1 MRTRAD
7 APYPVEFV
15 PSNRPVQRQEDPMDN
30 PGPNSDPTRGRMKRP
45 TTIVAC
51 AFAALAVVAGAAC
64 GDDDDA
70 STATEAAAGDE
81 AVTITLSD
89 YAFGGV
95 PPSITSGTPID
106 VTNES
111 AKEAHELTAFRLP
124 DTETRSLTELQAL
137 PPDQFGALVPG
148 APALAFAARPNEV
161 GELVLGDG
169 TLGEP
174 GRYLLVCF
182 IPTGADPDEV
192 MSAMAA
198 AAADPNAGPPQI
210 EGGPPHVAAGMIAE
224 LVVTP

>member
-7 APYPVEFV
+7 APYRVEFV
-15 PSNRPVQRQEDPMDN
+15 PSNRAVERQEDPMDN
-30 PGPNSDPTRGRMKRP
+30 PTPNNDPSLGRMKRP
-45 TTIVAC
+45 TIVAC

-70 STATEAAAGDE
+70 GTATEAAAGDQ

-89 YAFGGV
+89 YAFRGV
-95 PPSITSGTPID
+95 PPTITSATPID

-111 AKEAHELTAFRLP
+111 ATEAHELTAFRLA
-124 DTETRSLTELQAL
+124 DTESRPLTELQAL

-148 APALAFAARPNEV
+148 APALALAARPNED

-169 TLGEP
+169 TLREP

-182 IPTGADPDEV
+182 IPTGADPDQV

-224 LVVTP
+224 LVVAP